1 MVVNDLNV
9 NGIGL
14 RPAETDP
21 PLVVFPNAVL
31 PRPIAAQ
38 GFKTVSRNRA
48 QVRQFPGGVNVIQFP
63 LCRRSNPLEL
73 PAEFA
78 STNLVGFFVAEGPD
92 HSSSI
97 LPALNAK
104 RQTGLATAVYC
115 RNVS

>member
-1 MVVNDLNV
+1 
-9 NGIGL
+9 
-14 RPAETDP
+14 
-21 PLVVFPNAVL
+21 
-31 PRPIAAQ
+31 
-38 GFKTVSRNRA
+38 
-48 QVRQFPGGVNVIQFP
+48 
-63 LCRRSNPLEL
+63 LEL

>member
-1 MVVNDLNV
+1 
-9 NGIGL
+9 
-14 RPAETDP
+14 
-21 PLVVFPNAVL
+21 
-31 PRPIAAQ
+31 
-38 GFKTVSRNRA
+38 
-48 QVRQFPGGVNVIQFP
+48 
-63 LCRRSNPLEL
+63 LEL

-97 LPALNAK
+97 LPALSAK